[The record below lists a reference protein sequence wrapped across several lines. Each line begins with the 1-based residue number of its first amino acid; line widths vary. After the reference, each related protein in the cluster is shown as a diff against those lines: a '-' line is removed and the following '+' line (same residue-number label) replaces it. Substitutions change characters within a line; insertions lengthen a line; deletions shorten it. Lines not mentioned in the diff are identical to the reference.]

1 MSHVSHAFS
10 QRSRSRIPNFKLLRP
25 SDITEARAMLASV
38 PGAMAMAG
46 GLDVVNR
53 MKDGLTPSV
62 LVMLGDVA
70 NIDAIELSPERDVIE
85 VGVGTRHDA
94 LANSEV
100 VLAHL
105 ADLASCWDRIANV
118 RIRMQG
124 TVAGNLLALMPGY
137 EGGVLLSALGASML
151 YSTHKSHDRLMEV
164 RDLGNNADSFFECG
178 GLAEKLR
185 VPLPGAGTNR
195 RLFYD
200 RSLRPALS
208 VALCVDFR
216 EGAVVSAR
224 AVVGGCHRWPFTCD
238 LSLAGVPLSGL
249 PSRADAVADD
259 AVRQMPAPTVPWFGV
274 ANYRETVAAV
284 LLSRLI
290 REFAA

>member
-1 MSHVSHAFS
+1 
-10 QRSRSRIPNFKLLRP
+10 
-25 SDITEARAMLASV
+25 MLASV

-70 NIDAIELSPERDVIE
+70 NIDAIVMSPERDVIE
-85 VGVGTRHDA
+85 VGAGTRHDA

-105 ADLASCWDRIANV
+105 PDLARCWDRIANV

-137 EGGVLLSALGASML
+137 EAGVLLSALGASMV
-151 YSTHKSHDRLMEV
+151 YSTRNSHDGMMAV
-164 RDLGNNADSFFECG
+164 RDLGDTADSFFERG

-200 RSLRPALS
+200 RSLRPSFS
-208 VALCVDFR
+208 VALCVDYR
-216 EGAVVSAR
+216 DGAVVSAL
-224 AVVGGCHRWPFTCD
+224 AVIGGCHRWPFTCD
-238 LSLAGVPLSGL
+238 LPLAGVSLSEL
-249 PSRADAVADD
+249 HSRADAVARD
-259 AVRQMPAPTVPWFGV
+259 AVRQMPVPTVPWFGV
-274 ANYRETVAAV
+274 AKYRETVASV

-290 REFAA
+290 QECAT